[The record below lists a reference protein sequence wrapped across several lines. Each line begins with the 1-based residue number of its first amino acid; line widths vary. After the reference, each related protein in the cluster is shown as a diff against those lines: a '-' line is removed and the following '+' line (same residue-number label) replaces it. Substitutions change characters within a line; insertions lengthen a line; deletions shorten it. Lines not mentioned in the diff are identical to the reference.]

1 MKAPLLASF
10 IFCAASQVFAQTTA
24 GDITTLGKCSPVLI
38 QPKGKVEISCDGAGL
53 SPAQVQRQAKEYAE
67 ILSTI
72 RKNSLSFDIVI
83 AKLNELLKRT
93 NPNGT
98 VITYDCGGIKRT
110 VTMATGETL
119 TEGDLPATNV
129 KSMVDAVKASRPD
142 LELNACLAQIEA
154 KPEWLTPR
162 LFCAGAYVDLRE
174 MAKAKQMLDY
184 YDANVGEAYDRDPF
198 CTNISA
204 KLHTVIK

>member
-38 QPKGKVEISCDGAGL
+38 RPKGKAEIRRDGSSDCL
-53 SPAQVQRQAKEYAE
+53 PARVRSQAKEYAE

-83 AKLNELLKRT
+83 VKLNELLKRT

-119 TEGDLPATNV
+119 TEGDLPAPNV

-142 LELNACLAQIEA
+142 LELIACLAQIEA

-162 LFCAGAYVDLRE
+162 LFCARSVLW
-174 MAKAKQMLDY
+174 
-184 YDANVGEAYDRDPF
+184 
-198 CTNISA
+198 T
-204 KLHTVIK
+204 